1 MYILFKLVYC
11 KNHSE
16 RIYDIAH
23 FSYHQTQ
30 LNNFDRKLKQTNED
44 MILNTNM
51 NLMLVNPSR
60 YAKFKTQ
67 RKDFHELY
75 SADVVYMIDIIYL
88 YDDKISLHIYCSDE
102 QQPL

>member
-1 MYILFKLVYC
+1 MVYC

-23 FSYHQTQ
+23 LSYHQTQ
-30 LNNFDRKLKQTNED
+30 LNNFKPKLKQKNEL

-51 NLMLVNPSR
+51 NLMLVNPTR
-60 YAKFKTQ
+60 YAKVKTQ

-75 SADVVYMIDIIYL
+75 SDDVVYMVDIIY
-88 YDDKISLHIYCSDE
+88 
-102 QQPL
+102 